1 MFIRPLL
8 AAMVLLTGLAAFAD
22 DEPPRNQVSFDV
34 FAAEDVDSD
43 LLVVRLYT
51 QHEGREQAQ
60 AADRV
65 NKTMAW
71 ALAEAAKVDVVK
83 AQTLD
88 YRTNPVYEDRRIRAW
103 TARQSLRLESGDTGA
118 LTRLLGVLQERVA
131 VESIGYEIS
140 PALRAAVTQRLT
152 ARAITLFRERADRIA
167 AAFGRQGYTLM
178 NASVGSHGGTPP
190 PVRYAA
196 RALAMEA
203 DVAQPSI
210 EAGSQDVRISVSG
223 TIELA
228 AE

>member
-1 MFIRPLL
+1 
-8 AAMVLLTGLAAFAD
+8 MVYRFLIASLLLTQAAFAD

-34 FAAEDVDSD
+34 FAAEEVDSD
-43 LLVVRLYT
+43 LLVVRLYA

-71 ALAEAAKVDVVK
+71 ALEQAAKVGAVK

-88 YRTNPVYEDRRIRAW
+88 YRTSPVYQDRRIRAW
-103 TARQSLRLESGDTGA
+103 NARQSLRLESSDTGA
-118 LTRLLGVLQERVA
+118 LTELLGVLQERIA
-131 VESIGYEIS
+131 VESVGYEIS

-152 ARAITLFRERADRIA
+152 AAAIGQFRARAGRIA
-167 AAFGRQGYTLM
+167 AAFGRRGYALM
-178 NASVGSHGGTPP
+178 NVSVGSHGGTPP

-196 RALAMEA
+196 RAMAMEA

-210 EAGSQDVRISVSG
+210 EAGSQDVRITVSG
-223 TIELA
+223 TIELTTD
-228 AE
+228 